1 MNRNYY
7 RRSSNGKPP
16 IGLIIGIIFAL
27 IGTLEAVPQLFPILI
42 IIAITSI
49 VIAKRGKGNN
59 RSSSK
64 FVNKTER
71 NKSDAKFIK
80 TKDIIVIDDELN
92 TEGYK
97 NKTDFEKRLED
108 LKGLYINGFME
119 RDEYEEKRKR
129 LTGGN

>member
-7 RRSSNGKPP
+7 RKSSNGKPP
-16 IGLIIGIIFAL
+16 IGLFIGIIFAL

-42 IIAITSI
+42 FIAIIAIVFT
-49 VIAKRGKGNN
+49 KRGKDDN

-71 NKSDAKFIK
+71 NKNNAKFIK

-92 TEGYK
+92 TEEYK

-108 LKGLYINGFME
+108 LKNLYINGFME